1 VVASTTL
8 LGDRLVAVE
17 AAEAHD
23 GELPH
28 EAVGAQLDQ
37 YNLLLCDQISMGL
50 YRWKPVAPPHGRMA
64 HSFKPLGRRW
74 TSFQCRGVRSV

>member
-1 VVASTTL
+1 LWQPDVVVAAL
-8 LGDRLVAVE
+8 AMLGDRLVADE

-23 GELPH
+23 DELQH

-50 YRWKPVAPPHGRMA
+50 CRWMPIAPPHG
-64 HSFKPLGRRW
+64 SDGTFL
-74 TSFQCRGVRSV
+74 